1 VTGVRLPLDADWA
14 GASVVL
20 TSLSDDP
27 QQPPPDLK
35 LRPWES
41 VVWRRDGGPQ
51 TTSA

>member
-1 VTGVRLPLDADWA
+1 VRLPLDADWA
-14 GASVVL
+14 GARVVL

-41 VVWRRDGGPQ
+41 VVWRR
-51 TTSA
+51 S

>member
-14 GASVVL
+14 GACVVL

-41 VVWRRDGGPQ
+41 VVWRR
-51 TTSA
+51 S

>member
-14 GASVVL
+14 GTSVVL

-41 VVWRRDGGPQ
+41 VVWRR
-51 TTSA
+51 S